1 MAGRRRREQGE
12 SAAARALRERDRHA
26 AQVGGYGFF
35 PGRGPRRSA
44 TVTPAPLRYWQYDP
58 ARPWLV
64 LAVLLAVAAWLGL
77 LALVGGSGTVAEEV
91 PVALLLGLGVLLLST
106 TRLTVS
112 DSGLS
117 SDVAGLRRTSSVH
130 VVARSLVQ
138 EVRRGHPPEG
148 WPRAKRRGGRW
159 PGRTRVAVRHLSPDG
174 SDEQAFTAWL
184 RDPEAFA
191 EALGRPLG

>member
-1 MAGRRRREQGE
+1 VAGRRRREQDE
-12 SAAARALRERDRHA
+12 TPAVRATRERDRHA
-26 AQVGGYGFF
+26 EQVGAYGFL

-64 LAVLLAVAAWLGL
+64 VAVLLAVAAWLGL
-77 LALVGGSGTVAEEV
+77 FAWVGGPGAVAEEV
-91 PVALLLGLGVLLLST
+91 PVAGLLGLAVLLLST

-130 VVARSLVQ
+130 VVARSLVE
-138 EVRRGHPPEG
+138 EVRRGRPPEG
-148 WPRAKRRGGRW
+148 WPKAKRRGGWW
-159 PGRTRVAVRHLSPDG
+159 PGRTRVAVRHLDVDG
-174 SDEQAFTAWL
+174 TGAQAFTVWV

-191 EALGRPLG
+191 EALGRPL

>member
-1 MAGRRRREQGE
+1 VAGRRRREQSE
-12 SAAARALRERDRHA
+12 SSVGRALRERDRHA
-26 AQVGGYGFF
+26 VQVGAYGFF

-64 LAVLLAVAAWLGL
+64 LAVLLAVATWLGL
-77 LALVGGSGTVAEEV
+77 SALVGGPGTVAEEV
-91 PVALLLGLGVLLLST
+91 PVALALGLAVLLLST

-117 SDVAGLRRTSSVH
+117 SDVAGLRRTSSVQ

-138 EVRRGHPPEG
+138 EVRRGRPPEG
-148 WPRAKRRGGRW
+148 WPKAARRGGWW
-159 PGRTRVAVRHLSPDG
+159 PGRTRVAVRHRSADG
-174 SDEQAFTAWL
+174 TTEQAFTAWV
-184 RDPEAFA
+184 RDPEAVA
-191 EALGRPLG
+191 GALGRPLR

>member
-12 SAAARALRERDRHA
+12 SPAARALRERDRHA
-26 AQVGGYGFF
+26 AQVGAYGFF

-77 LALVGGSGTVAEEV
+77 FALVGGPGTVAGEV
-91 PVALLLGLGVLLLST
+91 PVAGVLGLAVLLLST

-138 EVRRGHPPEG
+138 EVRRGRPPEG
-148 WPRAKRRGGRW
+148 WPETRRRGGRW
-159 PGRTRVAVRHLSPDG
+159 PGRTRVAVRHLSADG
-174 SDEQAFTAWL
+174 TDEQALTAWV

-191 EALGRPLG
+191 EALGRPLH